1 MKEKKVNGVKT
12 DENKLKSL
20 EFAITQIEKTHGKGS
35 IMKLGASPL
44 IDLSVISSG
53 ALSLDLA
60 LGIGGYPKG
69 RIIEI
74 YGPESSGKST
84 LALHAV
90 ASVQKAGGT
99 CAYIDTEHAL
109 NSTYAQAI
117 GIDIDNMFLSQPDYG
132 EQALEIAETLV
143 RSNAIDMIIIDSVA
157 ALVPKSE
164 IEGDMGDAQM
174 GMQARLMSQALRK
187 LTAIVNKSNC
197 IVIFVN
203 QIREKLGVMFG
214 NPETTPGG
222 RALKFYSSIRIDIR
236 RIESLKQGVDIVG
249 IKSKIKIVKNKVSPP
264 FKFTE
269 LEIEFG
275 KGISYEGD
283 LIDLGVNFDIIE
295 KSGTWYSYNE
305 QRLGQGREAAKKSL
319 KENESLC
326 AEIETKIKH
335 KVNPQKSDQEPVIS
349 GGSNQQELKAKELVK
364 S

>member
-1 MKEKKVNGVKT
+1 MENNKT
-12 DENKLKSL
+12 KAL
-20 EFAITQIEKTHGKGS
+20 EFAVAQIEKSHGKGS
-35 IMKLGASPL
+35 IMKLGDKNVSQ
-44 IDLSVISSG
+44 IDSIGSG

-69 RIIEI
+69 RIVEVF
-74 YGPESSGKST
+74 GPESSGKST
-84 LALHAV
+84 LSLHAV
-90 ASVQKAGGT
+90 AEAQKQGGV

-109 NSTYAQAI
+109 NSSYAQNL
-117 GIDIDNMFLSQPDYG
+117 GVKLDSLLLSQPDYG

-143 RSNAIDMIIIDSVA
+143 RSGAIDLIVIDSVA

-197 IVIFVN
+197 VVIFVN

-236 RIESLKQGVDIVG
+236 RIETLKKGVEVSG
-249 IKSKIKIVKNKVSPP
+249 IKSRVKIVKNKVAPP
-264 FKFTE
+264 FRFTE
-269 LEIEFG
+269 LEIKFG
-275 KGISYEGD
+275 EGISYEAD
-283 LIDLGVNFDIIE
+283 LIDLGTNYDIVE

-305 QRLGQGREAAKKSL
+305 QRMGQGKDSAKKYL
-319 KENESLC
+319 QENPTI
-326 AEIETKIKH
+326 AQEIETKIKE
-335 KVNPQKSDQEPVIS
+335 KVGIMK
-349 GGSNQQELKAKELVK
+349 KEK
-364 S
+364 EEASKK

>member
-1 MKEKKVNGVKT
+1 ME
-12 DENKLKSL
+12 ENKTKALQ
-20 EFAITQIEKTHGKGS
+20 FALSQIEKSHGKGS
-35 IMKLGASPL
+35 IMKLGDQPL
-44 IDLSVISSG
+44 AAIETISSG

-84 LALHAV
+84 LSLHAV
-90 ASVQKAGGT
+90 AEAQKSGGV

-109 NSTYAQAI
+109 NSSYAENL
-117 GIDIDNMFLSQPDYG
+117 GVKLDSLLLSQPDYG

-143 RSNAIDMIIIDSVA
+143 RSGAIDLIVIDSVA

-187 LTAIVNKSNC
+187 LTAIVNKSKC
-197 IVIFVN
+197 VVIFVN

-236 RIESLKQGVDIVG
+236 RVETLKKGVEVSG
-249 IKSKIKIVKNKVSPP
+249 IKTKVKIVKNKVAPP
-264 FKFTE
+264 FRFTE
-269 LEIEFG
+269 LEIKFG
-275 KGISYEGD
+275 EGISYEAD
-283 LIDLGVNFDIIE
+283 LIDLATELDIIE
-295 KSGTWYSYNE
+295 KSGTWYSYNN
-305 QRLGQGREAAKKSL
+305 QKMGQGKESAKKYLS
-319 KENESLC
+319 ENKTV
-326 AEIETKIKH
+326 AAAIEK
-335 KVNPQKSDQEPVIS
+335 
-349 GGSNQQELKAKELVK
+349 LVK
-364 S
+364 DKININKNEKKEVNQK

>member
-1 MKEKKVNGVKT
+1 MNQKKI

-20 EFAITQIEKTHGKGS
+20 DFAISQIEKTHGKGS
-35 IMKLGASPL
+35 IMMLGGTT
-44 IDLSVISSG
+44 INDLSVISSG

-69 RIIEI
+69 RIVEI
-74 YGPESSGKST
+74 FGPESSGKST

-90 ASVQKAGGT
+90 ASAQRTGGT

-109 NSTYAQAI
+109 NAVYAKAI
-117 GIDIDNMFLSQPDYG
+117 GIDVDNMLLSQPDYG

-143 RSNAIDMIIIDSVA
+143 RSNAVDLIIIDSVA

-203 QIREKLGVMFG
+203 QVREKLGVMFG
-214 NPETTPGG
+214 NPEVTPGG

-236 RIESLKQGVDIVG
+236 RIESIKQGVDITG
-249 IKSKIKIVKNKVSPP
+249 IKSKVKIVKNKVSPA
-264 FKFTE
+264 
-269 LEIEFG
+269 I
-275 KGISYEGD
+275 
-283 LIDLGVNFDIIE
+283 
-295 KSGTWYSYNE
+295 
-305 QRLGQGREAAKKSL
+305 
-319 KENESLC
+319 
-326 AEIETKIKH
+326 
-335 KVNPQKSDQEPVIS
+335 
-349 GGSNQQELKAKELVK
+349 
-364 S
+364 